1 MIVTF
6 IVFGILAQA
15 VAWRLVRSGR
25 LRIWTAAGWVF
36 IVLGVGCVLSGQVE
50 LWGSV
55 RPWKA
60 VGAGFASALVLFGLT
75 RLFLRVALR
84 WPRFMWD
91 SGRLYGER
99 GKYPLAVAILVAS
112 LVAAGEELFWRGIV
126 RDALFEQTGTWG
138 SEGIALLGYIAC
150 SAVAGSAPMVVAAI
164 VGGTVWSLL
173 AIWSGGVAA
182 SIVCHAA
189 WTGLMIT
196 FPPNGVL
203 AEGNRG
209 R

>member
-1 MIVTF
+1 VIVAF

-15 VAWRLVRSGR
+15 VAWHLVRSGR

-55 RPWKA
+55 RPWGA
-60 VGAGFASALVLFGLT
+60 VGAGLASALVLFGLT
-75 RLFLRVALR
+75 QLFLGVALR
-84 WPRFMWD
+84 SPRFMRD

-182 SIVCHAA
+182 SIVCHAS
-189 WTGLMIT
+189 WTGLMIV